1 MCMTYFIRRLQG
13 RMSPRRLSTVAIF
26 GAAQV
31 QEGTLGGLYSGS
43 HIPWKAFWGGG
54 RFGALV
60 LIFLTSLLLCGIC
73 LRRNVEINSHFHES
87 GVMHSLS

>member
-1 MCMTYFIRRLQG
+1 MYDIFHSQTSRTHVSSTSFYGGYLWRSTSARGHFGRPVLGLTYTLESI
-13 RMSPRRLSTVAIF
+13 
-26 GAAQV
+26 
-31 QEGTLGGLYSGS
+31 LGG
-43 HIPWKAFWGGG
+43 WG